1 MQYKDYIFFVSVWD
15 IVSLNHLDCTLAE
28 IRYNSN
34 TYAVLLLSI
43 ISIIDIYCL

>member
-1 MQYKDYIFFVSVWD
+1 MCD
-15 IVSLNHLDCTLAE
+15 IVYLDLLDCNLAE

-43 ISIIDIYCL
+43 ISIIDIYSS